1 MEHQVKATLAQVTL
15 EYIFRPCDISTLG
28 PTQALIPEYI
38 SFVEILWTL
47 VQKNA
52 LKNLLLLL
60 LFLEHNPFIF

>member
-15 EYIFRPCDISTLG
+15 VYIFRPCDISTVG

-38 SFVEILWTL
+38 SFVEKLWTL

-52 LKNLLLLL
+52 LKKNLLLIII
-60 LFLEHNPFIF
+60 IFFRT